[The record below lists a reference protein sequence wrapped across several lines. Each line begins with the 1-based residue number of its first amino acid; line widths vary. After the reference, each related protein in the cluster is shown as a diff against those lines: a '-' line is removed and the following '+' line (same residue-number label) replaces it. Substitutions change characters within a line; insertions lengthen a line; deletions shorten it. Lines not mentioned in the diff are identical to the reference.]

1 MSIRALLPFF
11 GEIFFTLL
19 ENLQHFFESQVKG
32 KLRLMKAPRETLEA
46 LKPQSEEHCA
56 EIFSYIDAA
65 IAAIEALPGE
75 KTNRRPRP
83 SIAPRRSK
91 RPSTGSLDDSPD
103 PKRKKLDSRRK
114 LQWKTKTH
122 SPRQFLPG
130 CPSKPLASNRHGYT
144 LFCGR
149 GRLLQTTALC

>member
-103 PKRKKLDSRRK
+103 PKRKK
-114 LQWKTKTH
+114 T
-122 SPRQFLPG
+122 G
-130 CPSKPLASNRHGYT
+130 
-144 LFCGR
+144 
-149 GRLLQTTALC
+149 LQTKAAVENENPFTPTIPSRLSLETTCE